1 MRRTVPTT
9 LLTSLVLSAAAL
21 LVGACGPRPPA
32 PAVRAV
38 DVPPTSTT
46 AAPTTAPVPEAVD
59 APVGPNTTAATDDL
73 RRQVDAALLRYD
85 LALTALAAHP
95 DRAGDPASAERTAWA
110 TVVVAGSTLD
120 DAMVEEVVRRG
131 VEEDGAVL
139 PPPGGLSY
147 RHTALSATAD
157 ADGTTAFTWCGHA
170 PGIGV
175 ERSTGT
181 VVDDAVGHS
190 HGTGRL
196 QVDGSDVRVV
206 ELEQTQLEVLP
217 AGTPDPCPTEVR
229 L

>member
-1 MRRTVPTT
+1 MQRPVP
-9 LLTSLVLSAAAL
+9 LAVAL
-21 LVGACGPRPPA
+21 LLLSTGCGTRPPA
-32 PAVRAV
+32 PAVQAV
-38 DVPPTSTT
+38 AAPTSTT
-46 AAPTTAPVPEAVD
+46 PTPAVPADERATTTTTSAPPPAADTAP
-59 APVGPNTTAATDDL
+59 APAPDDL

-110 TVVVAGSTLD
+110 QVVVAGSALD

-131 VEEDGAVL
+131 NEEDGAVL

-147 RHTALSATAD
+147 RHTSLTAGTGS
-157 ADGTTAFTWCGHA
+157 DGSTEFTWCGHA

-196 QVDGSDVRVV
+196 QVDGGTVRIAD
-206 ELEQTQLEVLP
+206 LEQTQLAVLP
-217 AGTPDPCPTEVR
+217 SGTPDPCPGEVR
-229 L
+229 P